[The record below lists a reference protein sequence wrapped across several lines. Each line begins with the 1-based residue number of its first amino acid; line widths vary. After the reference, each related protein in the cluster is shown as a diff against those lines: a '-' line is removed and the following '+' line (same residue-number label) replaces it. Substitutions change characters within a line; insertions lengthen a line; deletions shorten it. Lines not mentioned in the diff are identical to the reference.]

1 MQLTFAVGVVVIGGG
16 FLGAEYFLVKWYPR
30 HQQQVR
36 DQTLNLLPYRNDAL
50 GIEMQVA
57 AGIYGK
63 VESFPGGVRIF
74 RPRLLGTGP
83 SLTVTTQPNPERA
96 AECFGIVRPGR
107 IGGRRQAVERG
118 GEGGRRGVDGKVRAV
133 DAAKLFDARVHAVLI
148 WQSQNR
154 SLALTARVIS
164 PERIVQV
171 DCSPGGE
178 NEALF
183 IQACESSARTLKVA
197 GPEPAAKPPVGVEEV
212 IAPEPRKKPSR

>member
-1 MQLTFAVGVVVIGGG
+1 MSKGLPMQLTFAVGVVVIGGG

-36 DQTLNLLPYRNDAL
+36 DQTLKLLPYRNEAL

-74 RPRLLGTGP
+74 RSRLLGTGP
-83 SLTVTTQPNPERA
+83 SLTITTQPNPERA
-96 AECFGIVRPGR
+96 AEFSPQILAVWQTDGVQKGIPRYSFEHTAILNR
-107 IGGRRQAVERG
+107 
-118 GEGGRRGVDGKVRAV
+118 D
-133 DAAKLFDARVHAVLI
+133 AVLI

>member
-1 MQLTFAVGVVVIGGG
+1 MSKGLPMQLTFALGIVVIGGG

-96 AECFGIVRPGR
+96 AEFSPQILAVWQTDGVQKGIPRYSFEHTAILNR
-107 IGGRRQAVERG
+107 
-118 GEGGRRGVDGKVRAV
+118 D
-133 DAAKLFDARVHAVLI
+133 AVLI

-197 GPEPAAKPPVGVEEV
+197 GPEPAPKPPVGVEEV
-212 IAPEPRKKPSR
+212 IAPEPRKNPSR

>member
-1 MQLTFAVGVVVIGGG
+1 MQLTFALGVVVIGGG

-30 HQQQVR
+30 HQQQVS
-36 DQTLNLLPYRNDAL
+36 DQTLKLLPYRNEAL

-96 AECFGIVRPGR
+96 AEFSPQILAVWQTDGVQKGIPRYSFEHTAILNR
-107 IGGRRQAVERG
+107 
-118 GEGGRRGVDGKVRAV
+118 D
-133 DAAKLFDARVHAVLI
+133 AVLI
-148 WQSQNR
+148 WQSRNR

-197 GPEPAAKPPVGVEEV
+197 GPEPAPKPPVGVEEV

>member
-1 MQLTFAVGVVVIGGG
+1 MQLIVAVGVVVIGGG
-16 FLGAEYFLVKWYPR
+16 FLAAEYFLVKWYPR
-30 HQQQVR
+30 YQQQVNE
-36 DQTLNLLPYRNDAL
+36 QTLKLLPYRNDAL
-50 GIEMQVA
+50 GIQMQVA
-57 AGIYGK
+57 AGIYGR

-74 RPRLLGTGP
+74 RPRLLGDGP
-83 SLTVTTQPNPERA
+83 SLTVTSQPNPDRA
-96 AECFGIVRPGR
+96 PAFSPQVLAVWQTDGVQKGIPRYSFEHTAILNR
-107 IGGRRQAVERG
+107 
-118 GEGGRRGVDGKVRAV
+118 D
-133 DAAKLFDARVHAVLI
+133 AVLI